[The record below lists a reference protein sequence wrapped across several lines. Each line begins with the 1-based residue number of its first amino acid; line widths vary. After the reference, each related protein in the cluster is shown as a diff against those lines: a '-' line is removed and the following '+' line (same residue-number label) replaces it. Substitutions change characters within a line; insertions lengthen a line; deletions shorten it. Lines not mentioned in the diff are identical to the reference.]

1 MLTLSRRTLL
11 GGVSSTLLSGV
22 AASDFSTRAAA
33 AASGGRVNLGLNG
46 VNYYSLFFPF
56 INVWKCA
63 NHIQIVV
70 GSISRWSNVPPGEAA
85 SPWGV
90 YLDADGEL
98 INPLPSAF
106 TAMLR
111 VFISKANDGN
121 PAGYDRTGE
130 RWVLK
135 WDGTATD
142 VTINGAPIT
151 QRQIGRR
158 VDWTF
163 PKSQNNLYVKFA
175 GVDKSNP
182 PRNIRLCEARFESRL
197 DAGEIFNPDWLENV
211 RNGSGIVRFMDWQM
225 TNSNR
230 STLRYSDIPT
240 RSFFRWGVDTLTPG
254 QKGGMPVSLMS
265 SLANAVQSHP
275 WVCIPHVFGTNKTA
289 KITGITKANPAVVSA
304 TSHGFSNGDRVII
317 YGIFSG
323 MTQPNRNTY
332 TVANATR
339 DTFELSGTDSTSWS
353 TYTSGG
359 YLTSPFDLNAN
370 HFGGCVVCGAFSRQC
385 QISPANLFRIQ
396 QRDLEL
402 YFRSAA
408 LAGRAG

>member
-11 GGVSSTLLSGV
+11 GGVSSALLSGV
-22 AASDFSTRAAA
+22 AASDFSTRAVA
-33 AASGGRVNLGLNG
+33 AASSGRVNLGLNG

-63 NHIQIVV
+63 HHIQIVV
-70 GSISRWSNVPPGEAA
+70 GGISRWSNVPPGEAA

-142 VTINGAPIT
+142 VTINGAAIT

-163 PKSQNNLYVKFA
+163 PKSQSNLYVKFA
-175 GVDKSNP
+175 GVDKNNP
-182 PRNIRLCEARFESRL
+182 PRNIRLFEARLNLVLMPAKS
-197 DAGEIFNPDWLENV
+197 
-211 RNGSGIVRFMDWQM
+211 S
-225 TNSNR
+225 
-230 STLRYSDIPT
+230 IPT
-240 RSFFRWGVDTLTPG
+240 GWRMSEAAPALFASWIGRLPTPTGV
-254 QKGGMPVSLMS
+254 
-265 SLANAVQSHP
+265 
-275 WVCIPHVFGTNKTA
+275 
-289 KITGITKANPAVVSA
+289 
-304 TSHGFSNGDRVII
+304 R
-317 YGIFSG
+317 
-323 MTQPNRNTY
+323 
-332 TVANATR
+332 
-339 DTFELSGTDSTSWS
+339 
-353 TYTSGG
+353 
-359 YLTSPFDLNAN
+359 
-370 HFGGCVVCGAFSRQC
+370 
-385 QISPANLFRIQ
+385 
-396 QRDLEL
+396 
-402 YFRSAA
+402 
-408 LAGRAG
+408 